1 MDNYTEDKKTEM
13 IELIDEYEVE
23 YDGCHRSYCSECDF
37 LNNCYHIAR
46 QREDSEW
53 VKSINYGGY
62 ANEEEFWEE
71 LLN

>member
-1 MDNYTEDKKTEM
+1 MSDYDNDKKIEM

-23 YDGCHRSYCSECDF
+23 YDGCCRSYCDECSF
-37 LNNCYHIAR
+37 LTNCYHVAR

-53 VKSINYGGY
+53 AKSINYAGY